1 MWLYARSA
9 RKPRTYNKHMLLPRL
24 RSLNMLILA
33 GFALVSSPL
42 IFAIALTTSYVDRLA
57 VKSGVI
63 IADSVGAT
71 RNNQILLEQIT
82 SLERN
87 ARQYHVLGDT
97 ELLALYQGRHE
108 RLLQI
113 LSELE
118 SILPEP
124 SPEIRAIQNRALELL
139 QELQGNP
146 FNSPAITAALEEFTA
161 LSNDAYILTNH
172 IDRSIDATVENLK
185 TQSKYIQKSL
195 YWQGAALTAL
205 ALMLATL
212 FAILIS
218 KPVHQLGN
226 AILQLGS
233 GNMDRPIVVHGPLN
247 LEALGQQLDWLRR
260 RLNDLEQEKN
270 KFLSHVSHELKT
282 PLANIREG
290 AELLK
295 DGSAG
300 QLGKSQYEVV
310 EILQKNSLILQ
321 RTIENLLN
329 FSAWQDMK
337 TRLQYRPCRLREL
350 AKRVLKQ
357 HKLSIQRRDLKIDL
371 RIPDVKLQADCGKL
385 EIVLDNLISNAVKFS
400 PSGSTIHLSAEHKG
414 DRLRIHVADEGPGI
428 PEDEREL
435 VFKAFY
441 QGRQASHGHVRGTGI
456 GLAVVRECVLAHNG
470 DIRIMG
476 DKTKGAHFV
485 IQLPLQQAG

>member
-1 MWLYARSA
+1 
-9 RKPRTYNKHMLLPRL
+9 MLLPRL

-33 GFALVSSPL
+33 GFALVSLPL

-57 VKSGVI
+57 LKSGAI
-63 IADSVGAT
+63 ITDSVGAT
-71 RNNQILLEQIT
+71 RNNQILLEHIT

-87 ARQYHVLGDT
+87 ARQYHVLGDP
-97 ELLALYQGRHE
+97 ELLTLYQNRHK
-108 RLLQI
+108 RLLEI
-113 LSELE
+113 LYELE

-124 SPEIRAIQNRALELL
+124 GPEIVAIENTALDLL
-139 QELQGNP
+139 QTLQQNP
-146 FNSPAITAALEEFTA
+146 FNSPVIASALGEFGT
-161 LSNDAYILTNH
+161 LSNEAYILTNN
-172 IDRSIDATVENLK
+172 IDRSIDATLANLK

-218 KPVHQLGN
+218 TPVRRLGN
-226 AILQLGS
+226 AILQLGRGDMS
-233 GNMDRPIVVHGPLN
+233 RPISVRGPLD

-260 RLNDLEQEKN
+260 RLHELEQEKN

-290 AELLK
+290 AELLR
-295 DGSAG
+295 DGSVG

-310 EILQKNSLILQ
+310 DILQKNSLLLQ
-321 RTIENLLN
+321 KTIENLLN

-357 HKLSIQRRDLKIDL
+357 HKLSIQRRDLNIEM
-371 RIPDVKLQADCGKL
+371 RIPDLKLQADCSKL
-385 EIVLDNLISNAVKFS
+385 EIILDNLISNAVKFA
-400 PSGSTIHLSAEHKG
+400 PAGSTIHLRAEHDG
-414 DRLRIHVADEGPGI
+414 DRVRIHIADEGPGI

-441 QGRQASHGHVRGTGI
+441 QGRQSSHSHVRGTGI

-470 DIRIMG
+470 DIRII
-476 DKTKGAHFV
+476 DENHKGAHFV

>member
-1 MWLYARSA
+1 
-9 RKPRTYNKHMLLPRL
+9 MLLPRL

-33 GFALVSSPL
+33 GFALVSLPL
-42 IFAIALTTSYVDRLA
+42 IFAIALTTGYVDRLA
-57 VKSGVI
+57 LKSGTI
-63 IADSVGAT
+63 ITDSVGAT
-71 RNNQILLEQIT
+71 RNKQILLEHVT

-87 ARQYHVLGDT
+87 ARQYHVLGDP
-97 ELLALYQGRHE
+97 ELLGLYQGRHK
-108 RLLQI
+108 RLLQT

-118 SILPEP
+118 SILPGLA
-124 SPEIRAIQNRALELL
+124 PEIRSMENAARLLL
-139 QELQGNP
+139 QELQSNP
-146 FNSPAITAALEEFTA
+146 FDSPLIESALKEFTS
-161 LSNDAYILTNH
+161 LSNDAYTLTDN
-172 IDRSIDATVENLK
+172 IDRSIDATLDNLK
-185 TQSKYIQKSL
+185 TQSEYIQKSL

-205 ALMLATL
+205 ALMLAML

-218 KPVHQLGN
+218 KPVHRLGN

-233 GNMDRPIVVHGPLN
+233 GNMGDPIVVHGPLD
-247 LEALGQQLDWLRR
+247 LEALGQQLDWLRK
-260 RLNDLEQEKN
+260 RLHELEQEKN

-295 DGSAG
+295 DGSVG
-300 QLGKSQYEVV
+300 QLGRSQYDVV

-321 RTIENLLN
+321 QTIENLLN

-350 AKRVLKQ
+350 AKGVLKQ
-357 HKLSIQRRDLKIDL
+357 HKLSIRRRELKIDL
-371 RIPDVKLQADCGKL
+371 RMPDLRLQADCGKL
-385 EIVLDNLISNAVKFS
+385 AIILDNLISNAVKFS
-400 PSGSTIHLSAEHKG
+400 PAGSTIHLSAEQSG
-414 DRLRIHVADEGPGI
+414 ERIRIHIADEGPGI

-441 QGRQASHGHVRGTGI
+441 QGRQANHGHVRGTGI

-470 DIRIMG
+470 DIRIM
-476 DKTKGAHFV
+476 DQKTQGAHFV
-485 IQLPLQQAG
+485 IQLPLQQTG

>member
-1 MWLYARSA
+1 
-9 RKPRTYNKHMLLPRL
+9 MLLPRL

-33 GFALVSSPL
+33 GFALVSLPL
-42 IFAIALTTSYVDRLA
+42 IFAIALTTMYVDRLA
-57 VKSGVI
+57 DKSGVI
-63 IADSVGAT
+63 ITDSVGAT
-71 RNNQILLEQIT
+71 RTNQILLEHIT

-87 ARQYHVLGDT
+87 ARQYHVLGDP
-97 ELLALYQGRHE
+97 ELLALYQNRHT

-118 SILPEP
+118 SILSLPG
-124 SPEIRAIQNRALELL
+124 PEIAAIKSVASDLL
-139 QELQGNP
+139 QKLQQNP
-146 FNSPAITAALEEFTA
+146 FNSPVIAEALEEFTV
-161 LSNDAYILTNH
+161 LSNHAYVLAAN
-172 IDRSIDATVENLK
+172 IDRSIDATLINLK

-218 KPVHQLGN
+218 KPVRQLGN
-226 AILQLGS
+226 AILQLGK
-233 GNMDRPIVVHGPLN
+233 GDMKQPIAVRGPLD

-260 RLNDLEQEKN
+260 RLYELEQEKN

-290 AELLK
+290 AELLR
-295 DGSAG
+295 DGSVG
-300 QLGKSQYEVV
+300 PLGKSQYEVV
-310 EILQKNSLILQ
+310 EILQNNSLLLQ
-321 RTIENLLN
+321 KTIENLLN

-337 TRLQYRPCRLREL
+337 MRLQYHPCRLREL

-357 HKLSIQRRDLKIDL
+357 HKLSIRRRDLKIDM
-371 RIPDVKLQADCGKL
+371 RIPDLKLQADRGKL
-385 EIVLDNLISNAVKFS
+385 EIILDNLISNAVKFA
-400 PSGSTIHLSAEHKG
+400 PSGSTIQLRAEQDGARVH
-414 DRLRIHVADEGPGI
+414 IHIADEGPGI
-428 PEDEREL
+428 PDDEREL

-441 QGRQASHGHVRGTGI
+441 QGRQASHGHVSGTGI

-470 DIRIMG
+470 DISILDAQR
-476 DKTKGAHFV
+476 KGAHFV
-485 IQLPLQQAG
+485 IQLPLQAG